1 MNLISSDGSILISS
15 TDCVT
20 DLKAK
25 PGGNVLNT
33 GASPSFLFSG
43 NGSTLP
49 LVGYVK
55 LSQYSGNTIVLNPD
69 GLYVAIPT
77 ITETLLTAVS
87 TPTVRLTLSG
97 LSAHTLRA
105 DVNIST
111 QAGNAITVTGTGLY
125 VASSTGGAY
134 TDAQARNAISA
145 AFPIVYNSVTGLIG
159 INLATASSAGYLSS
173 GDWTKFNSKEPG
185 VPLGTTAQYYRGD
198 KTWQLLNTTVVT
210 EGTNQYFTAI
220 RARNSV
226 SAIGPVTYNAVTGV
240 FGIVLATVS
249 SDGYLSSSDW
259 NTFGTKVG
267 NGVSLASVNA
277 QSIYKDKNSSNILE
291 FRGIRAGLGVT
302 LALVSDDIVINAA
315 GTIPVA
321 NAGADQGVVLPTT
334 TVTLSGSA
342 TTSSGTIVAT
352 TWSLLSGPIAFNI
365 TNAASLNTTVTGL
378 VAGTYT
384 FRLTVVNSFG
394 LVGTDDMS
402 VTVSGSVGTLDTI
415 YVGASSVGTTP
426 SSANILAGISSL
438 QNGALNVSADWTTF
452 NGTPQFLFFAIPDTD
467 SAHEKNK
474 WFVDSLNNG
483 NIGTPS
489 DTFGA
494 LAVVVVGGVNY
505 SVGITNFA
513 TQFVS
518 VVQLQKV

>member
-1 MNLISSDGSILISS
+1 MNLISSDGSILISG

-25 PGGNVLNT
+25 PGGNVLST

-49 LVGYVK
+49 LVGNVRI
-55 LSQYSGNTIVLNPD
+55 SNSSGNTIVLNPD
-69 GLYVAIPT
+69 GLYVAVPT
-77 ITETLLTAVS
+77 ITETLLTVIAS
-87 TPTVRLTLSG
+87 PTIKLSLSG
-97 LSAHTLRA
+97 ISSHTLRA
-105 DVNIST
+105 DVNVST
-111 QAGNAITVTGTGLY
+111 QPNNAITVTSTGLY
-125 VASSTGGAY
+125 VAPNMSNTY

-145 AFPIVYNSVTGLIG
+145 NFPIIYNSITGLIG
-159 INLATASSAGYLSS
+159 INLATSSSAGYLSS
-173 GDWTKFNSKEPG
+173 GDWTKFNSKEPA

-198 KTWQLLNTTVVT
+198 KTWQLLNTTVVP

-226 SAIGPVTYNAVTGV
+226 SSIAPLTYNAVTGV
-240 FGIVLATVS
+240 FGIVLATVG
-249 SDGYLSSSDW
+249 SDGYLSSSNW
-259 NTFGTKVG
+259 NTFNTKVTS
-267 NGVSLASVNA
+267 GVSLASVNA
-277 QSIYKDKNSSNILE
+277 QNVYKDKNASNILE

-302 LALVSDDIVINAA
+302 LALVSDDIVINAE

-334 TVTLSGSA
+334 TVTMTGSA
-342 TTSSGTIVAT
+342 TTASGTIIST

-365 TNAASLNTTVTGL
+365 TNAASLNTTITGL

-384 FRLTVVNSFG
+384 FRLTVLNSFG
-394 LVGTDDMS
+394 LVDTDDAS

-415 YVGASSVGTTP
+415 YVGAASVGTTP
-426 SSANILAGISSL
+426 SSGTILAGLSSS

-452 NGTPQFLFFAIPDTD
+452 NGTPQYLWFAIPDTD

-483 NIGTPS
+483 NIGTS
-489 DTFGA
+489 DDTFGA
-494 LAVVVVGGVNY
+494 LAVVNVGGTNY

-513 TQFVS
+513 TQFNS